1 MEKRRGRPK
10 KEVRF
15 FTITEM
21 LDYAIEQY
29 PELKAYLNDESNSAN
44 KSNTI
49 KAHIKR
55 TLINHKLILK
65 TQSDSEESPIPE
77 SQSDRT
83 KPYKISEKIAKF
95 VIDDILSDY
104 FAKQIDDLK
113 AQKNEIM
120 EEQFKE
126 EDRLLTEKH
135 SDIARINSG
144 LENEGSSMEKEYP
157 DDYEDGIHKDFL
169 EYQLLFDTWYPQYE
183 GDSGGISA
191 EIIDVYVNNA
201 MLRALFGLFFE
212 FDEKNFRKDFIQR
225 LKHIHFDEFGGTQYD
240 EGYTAL
246 NEKLKNPINHYI
258 FPKKQ

>member
-1 MEKRRGRPK
+1 MERRRGRPK

-15 FTITEM
+15 FTITKM

-29 PELKAYLNDESNSAN
+29 PELKAYLNDESNTANSAN
-44 KSNTI
+44 ARQNMRK
-49 KAHIKR
+49 HIKQ
-55 TLINHKLILK
+55 TLLEHKLILK
-65 TQSDSEESPIPE
+65 TQSDSKK
-77 SQSDRT
+77 T
-83 KPYKISEKIAKF
+83 YKVSEKIAKF

-104 FAKQIDDLK
+104 FARQIDNLK

-246 NEKLKNPINHYI
+246 NEKLKNPVNHYI

>member
-29 PELKAYLNDESNSAN
+29 PKLKAYLNDESNTSNSAN
-44 KSNTI
+44 ARKTI
-49 KAHIKR
+49 KTYIRR
-55 TLINHKLILK
+55 TLTEHGLIL
-65 TQSDSEESPIPE
+65 Q
-77 SQSDRT
+77 SQSDKT
-83 KPYKISEKIAKF
+83 EPYKISEKIAKF

-104 FAKQIDDLK
+104 FDKQIDDLK

-135 SDIARINSG
+135 SDIARINRG

-225 LKHIHFDEFGGTQYD
+225 LRHIHFDEFGGTQYD

-246 NEKLKNPINHYI
+246 NEKLKNPVNHYI

>member
-1 MEKRRGRPK
+1 MERSRGRPK
-10 KEVRF
+10 EEVKF

-21 LDYAIEQY
+21 LNYAIAQY
-29 PELKAYLNDESNSAN
+29 PELKVYLNDESNSAN
-44 KSNTI
+44 TSKTI
-49 KAHIKR
+49 KAYIKR
-55 TLINHKLILK
+55 TLIKHKL
-65 TQSDSEESPIPE
+65 IPE
-77 SQSDRT
+77 SQPDRT
-83 KPYKISEKIAKF
+83 KPYEISEKIAKF

-104 FAKQIDDLK
+104 FARQIDNLK

-225 LKHIHFDEFGGTQYD
+225 LRHIHFDEFGGTQYD

-246 NEKLKNPINHYI
+246 NEKLKNPVNHYI

>member
-1 MEKRRGRPK
+1 MERRRGRPK
-10 KEVRF
+10 KDPEF

-21 LDYAIEQY
+21 FNYAIEQY

-65 TQSDSEESPIPE
+65 TQSDSEESPIPK
-77 SQSDRT
+77 SQPDRT
-83 KPYKISEKIAKF
+83 KPYEISEKIAKF

-104 FAKQIDDLK
+104 FSKQIDDLK

-225 LKHIHFDEFGGTQYD
+225 LRHIHFDEFGGTQYD

-246 NEKLKNPINHYI
+246 NEKLKNPVNHYI
-258 FPKKQ
+258 FPKE